1 MLRISERVP
10 SAVLLIVACAL
21 WGAATVMNKALL
33 IKIPPVSL
41 LVIQLV
47 PSAAVLWIA
56 GWLSGVRFP
65 KRRMVLPLVMLGL
78 LNPGISY
85 TLSLIG
91 LARISASISTLLWAA
106 EPLMVLAIAAVVLK
120 ERMTW
125 PLLSVIVVGI
135 LGVGLVANLR
145 EGFLSA
151 GSDLIGILLLL
162 TAVLCCAFYTVFA
175 RMLADSVDPLSTVAI
190 QQTAGAG
197 WAVTLL
203 LADTRYGS
211 VADLGATPTL
221 LIGAA
226 IFSGLLYYA
235 AAYWLYITALRTVP
249 AAIAAS
255 YFSVIPVFG
264 VGLALLFLGE
274 TLTTIQWAGAGTI
287 LLSVVALVKLT
298 RDEAPDASRRNRSRA
313 PA

>member
-1 MLRISERVP
+1 MSRLSGHVP

-21 WGAATVMNKALL
+21 WGAATVMSKALL
-33 IKIPPVSL
+33 VAIPPVSL
-41 LVIQLV
+41 LVIQLI
-47 PSAAVLWIA
+47 PSAAALWA
-56 GWLSGVRFP
+56 AAWLSGIRFP
-65 KRRMVLPLVMLGL
+65 KARMVLPLVTLGL

-125 PLLSVIVVGI
+125 PLVPVIVVGA

-145 EGFLSA
+145 EGFASTD
-151 GSDLIGILLLL
+151 SDLIGILLLL
-162 TAVLCCAFYTVFA
+162 SAVLCCALYTVFA
-175 RMLADSVDPLSTVAI
+175 RKLANSVDPLSTVAI
-190 QQTAGAG
+190 QQAAGAG
-197 WAVTLL
+197 WAVILL

-211 VADLGATPTL
+211 MADLGATPTP

-235 AAYWLYITALRTVP
+235 VAYWLYITALRTVP
-249 AAIAAS
+249 AAVAAS
-255 YFSVIPVFG
+255 YFNVIPVFG
-264 VGLALLFLGE
+264 VGLAFLFLGE
-274 TLTTIQWAGAGTI
+274 TLTIVQWAGAGAI

-298 RDEAPDASRRNRSRA
+298 RDEVPAPSVS
-313 PA
+313 